1 MNVGKL
7 GLAKTLLAAGVP
19 PEVFAKRLGVSVPTL
34 YRWVPASEYAWRA
47 LFSVYGRPERRTS
60 RRA

>member
-1 MNVGKL
+1 MSVGKL

-34 YRWVPASEYAWRA
+34 YRWVPASDYA
-47 LFSVYGRPERRTS
+47 
-60 RRA
+60 